1 MKSLF
6 KFTLTLGIL
15 GIIIGLSLAMVYR
28 ITLPVINSQDLKS
41 LNEGFASVF
50 PGTNTFEKINET
62 LKSTDQTIT
71 IGNCYEVKNDG
82 NLIGLIVTVS
92 SPGSQ
97 APIKMLVGVKKD
109 GTISGV
115 KILSI
120 SETPGLGA
128 NAENPNYFVNK
139 EKKITFLSQ
148 FTGKNVAK
156 DPLVAKQDIIAITG
170 ATITSNAV
178 SKGVKIAGIV
188 GYNYLKEAGQ

>member
-28 ITLPVINSQDLKS
+28 ITLPVINSQDLKA

-50 PGTNTFEKINET
+50 PGTNTFEKINEM
-62 LKSTDQTIT
+62 LKSTDQTIA
-71 IGNCYEVKNDG
+71 IGDCYEVKNDG

-97 APIKMLVGVKKD
+97 APINMLVGVKKD

-115 KILSI
+115 KILSL

-128 NAENPNYFVNK
+128 NADNPNYFVNK
-139 EKKITFLSQ
+139 EKRITFLGQ

-156 DPLVAKQDIIAITG
+156 DPLVAKQDVIAITG

-178 SKGVKIAGIV
+178 SKGVKIAGTV